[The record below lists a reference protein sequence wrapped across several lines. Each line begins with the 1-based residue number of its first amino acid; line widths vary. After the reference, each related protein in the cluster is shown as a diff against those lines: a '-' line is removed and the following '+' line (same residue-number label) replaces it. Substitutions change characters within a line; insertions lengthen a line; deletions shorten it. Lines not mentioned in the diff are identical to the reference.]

1 MGWTVRVTVQPTAGS
16 MVDQERLG
24 REMLAAGLGCAI
36 ADGTL
41 NGLEVTKVK
50 MQLDSATEPVY
61 PRSMLG
67 TIRQC
72 VAEDGALRG
81 LCLPGL
87 AATTLRA
94 MTYVAFRVGTY
105 PTVRGYVSG
114 GRDSQPTLGSQL
126 LAGAITGGVGACL
139 FCPIDVVRIRMQA
152 DAGTLAA
159 GSTPPTF
166 RTGLRRGLPLRYP
179 TTLGAFGRIARQ
191 EGVVG
196 GLYRG

>member
-1 MGWTVRVTVQPTAGS
+1 MAELNRV
-16 MVDQERLG
+16 
-24 REMLAAGLGCAI
+24 
-36 ADGTL
+36 ADL
-41 NGLEVTKVK
+41 
-50 MQLDSATEPVY
+50 
-61 PRSMLG
+61 
-67 TIRQC
+67 

-159 GSTPPTF
+159 GSTGPPTF
-166 RTGLRRGLPLRYP
+166 RTGLRRGLPRCPTGAGRLLLWRLRLLLRRRRP
-179 TTLGAFGRIARQ
+179 PRL
-191 EGVVG
+191 
-196 GLYRG
+196 